1 MTRSMTGFSRSQAHG
16 EWGELVWEMRS
27 VNHRYLDIHLRLP
40 EALRSLEPAIR
51 EAVGKRLSR
60 GKVDIG
66 AKLVAADTTQTIEL
80 DYDRLDA
87 LGVALAQVRERVIDC
102 QAPDALRLLSFPG
115 VQREPE
121 TNTDVLNRDALAAL
135 KVALADM
142 QQMRE
147 DEGNRLAAM
156 LRERATR
163 IAEYADAAAIRVPQ
177 ARDGWYDKL
186 RTRLAELEV
195 EADPA
200 RLEQELI
207 FTAQKMDV
215 AEEVDRLHSHVTAL
229 ESALDKNEPIG
240 RRLDFLMQEFNREA
254 NTLGSKSQDAELTA
268 HAVEMKVLIEQMRE
282 QVQNI
287 E

>member
-1 MTRSMTGFSRSQAHG
+1 MTRSMTGFSRSQAQG

-121 TNTDVLNRDALAAL
+121 TNTDALNRDALAAL
-135 KVALADM
+135 EVALADM

-147 DEGNRLAAM
+147 DEGNRLATM
-156 LRERATR
+156 LRERAAQ

-177 ARDGWYDKL
+177 ARDSWHRKL
-186 RTRLAELEV
+186 RARLAELEV

>member
-1 MTRSMTGFSRSQAHG
+1 MTRSMTGFSRSQAQG

-121 TNTDVLNRDALAAL
+121 TNTDALNRDALAAL
-135 KVALADM
+135 EVALADM

-147 DEGNRLAAM
+147 DEGNRLATM
-156 LRERATR
+156 LRERAAQ
-163 IAEYADAAAIRVPQ
+163 IAQYADAAAIRVPQ
-177 ARDGWYDKL
+177 ARDSWHHKL
-186 RTRLAELEV
+186 RARLAELEV